1 MIDLHPVCSGL
12 PLASALL
19 LIGAELLVFVPRFI
33 PARDTVRTSAVICC
47 LLAVAS
53 AFLSGYQASSLA
65 GELSSTVEGA
75 MANHHSLGRF
85 LLINSVL
92 LVTFFSLM
100 RIAVHGKVLM
110 RTLYYVTFLLQVG
123 LTFWVGYLG
132 GQLVFEH
139 GVNVKGHNIT
149 QSHQ

>member
-19 LIGAELLVFVPRFI
+19 LIGAEMLVFVPQLI
-33 PARDTVRTSAVICC
+33 AARETLRASAVACC
-47 LLAVAS
+47 VIAVTS

-65 GELSSTVEGA
+65 GELPTAVEGA

-85 LLINSVL
+85 LLINSIL
-92 LVTFFSLM
+92 LITFFCLM
-100 RIAVHGKVLM
+100 RIAVHGKALM
-110 RTLYYVTFLLQVG
+110 RSLYYLTFVLQVG

-139 GVNVKGHNIT
+139 GVNVKGHHIT
-149 QSHQ
+149 LSQ

>member
-1 MIDLHPVCSGL
+1 
-12 PLASALL
+12 
-19 LIGAELLVFVPRFI
+19 
-33 PARDTVRTSAVICC
+33 
-47 LLAVAS
+47 
-53 AFLSGYQASSLA
+53 
-65 GELSSTVEGA
+65 
-75 MANHHSLGRF
+75 
-85 LLINSVL
+85 
-92 LVTFFSLM
+92 M